1 MWTGKGDVAFC
12 DAFEVDSVTHSLCI
26 PLRRV
31 PQIGHA
37 IRHLETLKK
46 VHMKSG
52 SLICLLHYFEWK
64 GWLKNADIKADYISR
79 YPFLSS
85 HHYKSPAR
93 TPYFS
98 DLYTSTQQNNSLF
111 KSLRHLFPISLFLT
125 CVLLAVATLGV
136 GARINRFHVPF
147 PGDCARTDLCMCL
160 FDAAL

>member
-52 SLICLLHYFEWK
+52 SLIFLLHYFE
-64 GWLKNADIKADYISR
+64 
-79 YPFLSS
+79 
-85 HHYKSPAR
+85 
-93 TPYFS
+93 
-98 DLYTSTQQNNSLF
+98 
-111 KSLRHLFPISLFLT
+111 
-125 CVLLAVATLGV
+125 
-136 GARINRFHVPF
+136 
-147 PGDCARTDLCMCL
+147 
-160 FDAAL
+160 